1 MNQTIIS
8 NAQRVFCIKGL
19 RKLIFDF
26 LKTPHQLRE
35 IYIQCHPIFPMIT
48 LYYDSKTRMLFKKRT
63 ITRLK
68 KNKIYRKYYGLY
80 DKYDAIKQR
89 SKRLRIKDDTDL
101 SHILLGTIRWVI
113 IYNKIKYDVF
123 ESDIIDNLHDSK
135 EIIKFNF

>member
-63 ITRLK
+63 VK
-68 KNKIYRKYYGLY
+68 
-80 DKYDAIKQR
+80 
-89 SKRLRIKDDTDL
+89 
-101 SHILLGTIRWVI
+101 
-113 IYNKIKYDVF
+113 
-123 ESDIIDNLHDSK
+123 
-135 EIIKFNF
+135 